1 MHCVYLNASISN
13 YGLPCP
19 YVADNRIFTMIMTET
34 EPIISM
40 EVEIIPI
47 GIAQN
52 VNNSYRT
59 TNKSKV
65 TSKFSPTCIPPD
77 PSQCILSFQK
87 A

>member
-1 MHCVYLNASISN
+1 
-13 YGLPCP
+13 
-19 YVADNRIFTMIMTET
+19 MIMTET

-40 EVEIIPI
+40 EVEKIPI

-59 TNKSKV
+59 INLTNKSKV

>member
-59 TNKSKV
+59 TNKSPNR
-65 TSKFSPTCIPPD
+65 TSKFSPVPPD